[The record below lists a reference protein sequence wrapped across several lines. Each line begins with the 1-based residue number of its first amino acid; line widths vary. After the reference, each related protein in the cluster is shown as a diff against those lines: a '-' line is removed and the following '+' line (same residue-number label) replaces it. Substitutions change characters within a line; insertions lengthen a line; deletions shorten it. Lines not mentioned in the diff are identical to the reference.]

1 MSQAGPGLTG
11 LLPRDLRPALV
22 RRSLA
27 VDTTQPIDLGRYR
40 QALLDHIRSIVKN
53 PTEAEDVLQE
63 VLVKAHQ
70 SIGQLRAEGA
80 LTAWL
85 FRIATHLGIDH
96 LRKHSRQP
104 EVAPDIDPKDLGSED
119 EGAPGLQRLVEQ
131 QEMSACVQRF
141 LLNLPCVY
149 RTALLLHDL
158 DGLTAVEIA
167 SSLGITVENAKIR
180 LHRARAALRAA
191 LEAGCSFS
199 CDERGVLVC
208 EPKRG

>member
-1 MSQAGPGLTG
+1 MSQAGAG
-11 LLPRDLRPALV
+11 LLPRDFRPALV
-22 RRSLA
+22 RPSMA
-27 VDTTQPIDLGRYR
+27 VETSQPIDLGRYR
-40 QALLDHIRSIVKN
+40 QALLDHVRSIVRN

-80 LTAWL
+80 LTTWL
-85 FRIATHLGIDH
+85 FRIATHLGIDY

-104 EVAPDIDPKDLGSED
+104 EVAQDVDPKDLASED
-119 EGAPGLQRLVEQ
+119 DGSPGLERVVEQ

-141 LLNLPCVY
+141 LLDLPSVY
-149 RTALLLHDL
+149 RTVLLLHDL
-158 DGLTAVEIA
+158 DGLTATEIA
-167 SSLGITVENAKIR
+167 SSLGITVENAKVR
-180 LHRARAALRAA
+180 LHRARTALRAA

>member
-1 MSQAGPGLTG
+1 VRLSETVETSQ
-11 LLPRDLRPALV
+11 
-22 RRSLA
+22 S
-27 VDTTQPIDLGRYR
+27 IDLGRYR
-40 QALLDHIRSIVKN
+40 QALLDHIRSIVRN

-80 LTAWL
+80 LTTWL

-104 EVAPDIDPKDLGSED
+104 EVAHDVDPKDLASED
-119 EGAPGLQRLVEQ
+119 DGAPGLQRVVEQ

-141 LLNLPCVY
+141 LLNLPSVY
-149 RTALLLHDL
+149 RTVLLLHDL
-158 DGLTAVEIA
+158 DGLTAPEIA
-167 SSLGITVENAKIR
+167 SSLGITVENAKVR

-208 EPKRG
+208 EPKRE

>member
-1 MSQAGPGLTG
+1 VD
-11 LLPRDLRPALV
+11 PRE
-22 RRSLA
+22 
-27 VDTTQPIDLGRYR
+27 TIDLGRYR

-70 SIGQLRAEGA
+70 GIGQLRAEGA
-80 LTAWL
+80 LATWL

-104 EVAPDIDPKDLGSED
+104 EVARDVDPKDLSSED
-119 EGAPGLQRLVEQ
+119 EGAPGLERVVEQ

-141 LLNLPCVY
+141 LLNLPSVY
-149 RTALLLHDL
+149 RTVLLLHDL

-180 LHRARAALRAA
+180 LHRARAAFRTA

-208 EPKRG
+208 EPKQG

>member
-1 MSQAGPGLTG
+1 M
-11 LLPRDLRPALV
+11 
-22 RRSLA
+22 A
-27 VDTTQPIDLGRYR
+27 VETSQPIDLGRYR
-40 QALLDHIRSIVKN
+40 QALLDHIRSIVRN

-80 LTAWL
+80 LTTWL

-104 EVAPDIDPKDLGSED
+104 EVAQDVDPKDLASED
-119 EGAPGLQRLVEQ
+119 DGAPGLQRVVEQ
-131 QEMSACVQRF
+131 QEMSACVRRF
-141 LLNLPCVY
+141 LLNLPSVY
-149 RTALLLHDL
+149 RTVLLLHDL
-158 DGLTAVEIA
+158 DGLTAPEIA
-167 SSLGITVENAKIR
+167 SSLGITVENAKVR
-180 LHRARAALRAA
+180 LHRARVALRAA

>member
-1 MSQAGPGLTG
+1 MTMETST
-11 LLPRDLRPALV
+11 
-22 RRSLA
+22 
-27 VDTTQPIDLGRYR
+27 PIDLGRYR

-70 SIGQLRAEGA
+70 SIGQLHAEGA
-80 LTAWL
+80 LATWL

-104 EVAPDIDPKDLGSED
+104 EAAPDIDPKDLASED
-119 EGAPGLQRLVEQ
+119 DESPGLQRMVEQ
-131 QEMSACVQRF
+131 REMSACVHRF
-141 LLNLPCVY
+141 LLSLPSVY
-149 RTALLLHDL
+149 RTVLLLHDL

-167 SSLGITVENAKIR
+167 SNLAITVENAKIR

>member
-1 MSQAGPGLTG
+1 MSQADTG
-11 LLPRDLRPALV
+11 LLARDFRPTGV
-22 RRSLA
+22 RTSMA
-27 VDTTQPIDLGRYR
+27 VETSQPIDLGRYR
-40 QALLDHIRSIVKN
+40 QALLDHIRSIVRN

-70 SIGQLRAEGA
+70 SIGLLRAEGA
-80 LTAWL
+80 LATWL

-104 EVAPDIDPKDLGSED
+104 EVAQDVDPKDLASED
-119 EGAPGLQRLVEQ
+119 DGAPGLQRMLEQ
-131 QEMSACVQRF
+131 QEMSACVRRF
-141 LLNLPCVY
+141 LLNLPSVY
-149 RTALLLHDL
+149 RTVLLLHDL
-158 DGLTAVEIA
+158 DGLTAPEIA
-167 SSLGITVENAKIR
+167 SSLGITVENAKVR
-180 LHRARAALRAA
+180 LHRARTALRAA

>member
-1 MSQAGPGLTG
+1 MDTNA
-11 LLPRDLRPALV
+11 AL
-22 RRSLA
+22 
-27 VDTTQPIDLGRYR
+27 DLGRYR

-80 LTAWL
+80 LATWL

-104 EVAPDIDPKDLGSED
+104 EVATEIDPKELPSDEED
-119 EGAPGLQRLVEQ
+119 GAPGLQRVVEQ

-141 LLNLPCVY
+141 LLDLPSVY
-149 RTALLLHDL
+149 RTVLLLHDL
-158 DGLTAVEIA
+158 DGLTAIEIA
-167 SSLGITVENAKIR
+167 SRLGITVENAKIR
-180 LHRARAALRAA
+180 LHRARAALRTA
-191 LEAGCSFS
+191 LEVGCRFS
-199 CDERGVLVC
+199 RDERGVLVC
-208 EPKRG
+208 EPKR

>member
-1 MSQAGPGLTG
+1 VGDSGP
-11 LLPRDLRPALV
+11 ASV
-22 RRSLA
+22 RLSET
-27 VDTTQPIDLGRYR
+27 VDTNEAFDLGRYR

-96 LRKHSRQP
+96 LRRHSRQP
-104 EVAPDIDPKDLGSED
+104 EVALDVDPKDLPSED
-119 EGAPGLQRLVEQ
+119 GEAPGLERVVEQ

-141 LLNLPCVY
+141 LLDLPSVY
-149 RTALLLHDL
+149 RTVLLLHDL

-167 SSLGITVENAKIR
+167 SSLAITVENAKIR

>member
-1 MSQAGPGLTG
+1 MRPAGAGLPG
-11 LLPRDLRPALV
+11 DCRPALV
-22 RRSLA
+22 QSSRA
-27 VDTTQPIDLGRYR
+27 VDTRAPIDLGRYR
-40 QALLDHIRSIVKN
+40 QALLDHIRSIVKH

-70 SIGQLRAEGA
+70 SLGQLRAEGA
-80 LTAWL
+80 LTSWL

-96 LRKHSRQP
+96 LRKHRRQP
-104 EVAPDIDPKDLGSED
+104 EVALDIDPKDLASED
-119 EGAPGLQRLVEQ
+119 DRAPGLQRLVEQ

-141 LLNLPCVY
+141 LLNLPSVY
-149 RTALLLHDL
+149 RTVLLLHDL

-167 SSLGITVENAKIR
+167 SSLGITVESAKVR
-180 LHRARAALRAA
+180 LHRARAALRVA
-191 LEAGCSFS
+191 LEAGCAFS

>member
-1 MSQAGPGLTG
+1 MSQAGAGSPG
-11 LLPRDLRPALV
+11 RDLCPALV
-22 RRSLA
+22 RPSMA
-27 VDTTQPIDLGRYR
+27 VETSQPIDLGRYR
-40 QALLDHIRSIVKN
+40 QALLDHIRSIVRN

-80 LTAWL
+80 LTTWL

-104 EVAPDIDPKDLGSED
+104 EVTQDVDPKDLASED
-119 EGAPGLQRLVEQ
+119 DGAPGLQRAVEQ
-131 QEMSACVQRF
+131 QEMGACVQRF
-141 LLNLPCVY
+141 LLNLPSVY
-149 RTALLLHDL
+149 RTVLLLHDL
-158 DGLTAVEIA
+158 DGLTATEIA
-167 SSLGITVENAKIR
+167 SSLGITVENAKVR
-180 LHRARAALRAA
+180 LHRALAALRAA

>member
-1 MSQAGPGLTG
+1 MAMETS
-11 LLPRDLRPALV
+11 
-22 RRSLA
+22 
-27 VDTTQPIDLGRYR
+27 QPIDLGRYR
-40 QALLDHIRSIVKN
+40 QALLDHIRSIVRN

-80 LTAWL
+80 LTTWL

-104 EVAPDIDPKDLGSED
+104 EVAQDVDPRDLASED
-119 EGAPGLQRLVEQ
+119 DGTPGLQRMVEQ

-141 LLNLPCVY
+141 LLNLPSVY
-149 RTALLLHDL
+149 RTVLLLHDL
-158 DGLTAVEIA
+158 DGLTATKIA
-167 SSLGITVENAKIR
+167 SSLGITVENAKVR

-191 LEAGCSFS
+191 LDAGCSFS

>member
-1 MSQAGPGLTG
+1 MSRTGPGLQTDG
-11 LLPRDLRPALV
+11 FGPASVRLLAT
-22 RRSLA
+22 
-27 VDTTQPIDLGRYR
+27 VDTGAPIDLGRYR

-70 SIGQLRAEGA
+70 GIGQLRAEGA

-104 EVAPDIDPKDLGSED
+104 EVAVDVDPNDLPSED
-119 EGAPGLQRLVEQ
+119 GEAPGLERVVEQ

-141 LLNLPCVY
+141 LLDLPSVY
-149 RTALLLHDL
+149 RTVLLLHDL

-167 SSLGITVENAKIR
+167 SSLGITVETAKIR

-191 LEAGCSFS
+191 LEAGCAFS

>member
-1 MSQAGPGLTG
+1 MDTN
-11 LLPRDLRPALV
+11 
-22 RRSLA
+22 A
-27 VDTTQPIDLGRYR
+27 VLDLGRYR

-80 LTAWL
+80 LTTWL

-104 EVAPDIDPKDLGSED
+104 EVAAEIDPKDLPSDED
-119 EGAPGLQRLVEQ
+119 GAPGLQRVVEQ

-141 LLNLPCVY
+141 LLDLPSVY
-149 RTALLLHDL
+149 RTVLLLHDL
-158 DGLTAVEIA
+158 DGLTAIEIA
-167 SSLGITVENAKIR
+167 SRLGITVENAKIR
-180 LHRARAALRAA
+180 LHRARAALRTA
-191 LEAGCSFS
+191 LEGGCSFS
-199 CDERGVLVC
+199 RDERGVLVC
-208 EPKRG
+208 EPKR